1 MYKNPDYD
9 SMINQATDK
18 LQLDA
23 SALHNEWD
31 PHTCALYDSPHSDSN
46 HNEDCMPFFSSKFY
60 MREHRV
66 AQQRIVIHTVAAP
79 TTKGYQ
85 LLNGDPRIGKTFTVK
100 HLLNTLLDNGLKVC
114 VCGTT

>member
-1 MYKNPDYD
+1 
-9 SMINQATDK
+9 
-18 LQLDA
+18 
-23 SALHNEWD
+23 
-31 PHTCALYDSPHSDSN
+31 
-46 HNEDCMPFFSSKFY
+46 
-60 MREHRV
+60 MREHRD
-66 AQQRIVIHTVAAP
+66 AKQRTVVDTVADP